1 MVVNPLL
8 RGEPWVG
15 PENGVRV
22 LAVAP
27 VLPLAR
33 TQSRS
38 VHSVALLSCLFFLF
52 VVFAVIGTAE

>member
-1 MVVNPLL
+1 
-8 RGEPWVG
+8 VG

-38 VHSVALLSCLFFLF
+38 VHSVALLSCLFLF